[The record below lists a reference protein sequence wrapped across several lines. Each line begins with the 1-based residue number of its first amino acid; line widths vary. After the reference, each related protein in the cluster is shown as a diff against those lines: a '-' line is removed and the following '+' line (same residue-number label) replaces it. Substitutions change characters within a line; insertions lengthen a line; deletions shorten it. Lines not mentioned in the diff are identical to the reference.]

1 LLPSIIVSGCSTGK
15 EHAIHNCPTT
25 HYVASVEWS
34 STVVETWLRNT
45 SVGSEI
51 LGWNRETR
59 DCSAVLLAIA
69 MRELAILIEEE
80 RKRDLQV
87 ATFDH
92 QDIDSRI
99 LCQSIG
105 DNKTT
110 SPSTS
115 DNIVVIFS

>member
-59 DCSAVLLAIA
+59 DCSAVFLAIA
-69 MRELAILIEEE
+69 MRGLAILIEEE

-92 QDIDSRI
+92 QDIDSGI
-99 LCQSIG
+99 FGQSIG
-105 DNKTT
+105 DYKTAR
-110 SPSTS
+110 PATS
-115 DNIVVIFS
+115 DDVVVVVP